1 MLMSWEIDAD
11 IEKEQIS
18 QVTYK
23 SSELNPESMFNGMFA
38 VTHGLLVFLTLW
50 HPFSYIYN

>member
-1 MLMSWEIDAD
+1 MFMSWEIYAD
-11 IEKEQIS
+11 IETEQIS
-18 QVTYK
+18 QETYK
-23 SSELNPESMFNGMFA
+23 SSELNPEHMFNGIFA